1 MVFTINV
8 NDNMHSVDVDGDTP
22 LLWVLRDALGMTG
35 TKFGCGMALCGACM
49 VQKHMKGAGGAERFR
64 EGAASVGV
72 KIAICSTNLP
82 QCLCCVL
89 AMFSFI
95 KFKVYVLILKRVL
108 GFNHAAAVSL
118 SASFWNSVRMSWWC
132 CARYR
137 TTRALPSNFPT

>member
-1 MVFTINV
+1 MAFTINV
-8 NDNMHSVDVDGDTP
+8 NDNMHSVDGDTP
-22 LLWVLRDALGMTG
+22 QRDALGMTG

-95 KFKVYVLILKRVL
+95 KFKADR
-108 GFNHAAAVSL
+108 GS
-118 SASFWNSVRMSWWC
+118 
-132 CARYR
+132 R
-137 TTRALPSNFPT
+137 TDGRDE